1 MKFEEAMEKLQEI
14 VHHLEAGNLPLEES
28 LQKFEEG
35 IKLIDFCEKKLNEVE
50 KKIQVLTKEDGKF
63 KLEEWQEKEK
73 KPNSL
78 PSEDQEEK
86 NLLF

>member
-1 MKFEEAMEKLQEI
+1 VKFEEAMEKLQEI

-35 IKLIDFCEKKLNEVE
+35 IKLIDFCEKKLDEVE

-78 PSEDQEEK
+78 PLEDQEERD
-86 NLLF
+86 LLF

>member
-35 IKLIDFCEKKLNEVE
+35 IKLIDFCEKKLDEVE

-63 KLEEWQEKEK
+63 KLEEWPEKEK
-73 KPNSL
+73 EPNSL
-78 PSEDQEEK
+78 PSEDEEER

>member
-1 MKFEEAMEKLQEI
+1 VKFEEAMEKLQEI

-35 IKLIDFCEKKLNEVE
+35 IKLIDFCEKKLDEVE

-63 KLEEWQEKEK
+63 KLEKWQEKEK
-73 KPNSL
+73 KSNSL
-78 PSEDQEEK
+78 PSEDEEER

>member
-1 MKFEEAMEKLQEI
+1 VKFEEAMEKLQEI

-35 IKLIDFCEKKLNEVE
+35 IKLIDFCEKKLDEVE

-78 PSEDQEEK
+78 PSEDEEGR